1 MARSN
6 VLRFPNDPG
15 GGKGLKLY
23 AILVYLV
30 LASCVVMPTPLLVML
45 GIPPTSLAMINI
57 SHASLIPPMPN
68 EGCIGLL
75 LVLGALYG
83 LVVRQW
89 HKNNP
94 LLSQKPWF
102 GIVIGFLLALTVLNH
117 IPVLIILGLGYWL
130 LVSRTRKEAP
140 YFLRFHLLTALIS
153 TGFLLLAVLL
163 LQALI
168 VWVESLLKLTGLGIV
183 ISLDYWYKLLW
194 PYVSAFAFWGMAMW
208 FSFNAFMGRTPY
220 LPLVTDNVRQLA

>member
-1 MARSN
+1 MSRSN

-30 LASCVVMPTPLLVML
+30 LASCVVFPTPLLSML
-45 GIPPTSLAMINI
+45 GIIKAPLT
-57 SHASLIPPMPN
+57 PPMPN

-94 LLSQKPWF
+94 YLSQKPWF
-102 GIVIGFLLALTVLNH
+102 GIVIGFLLALSVMDHITV
-117 IPVLIILGLGYWL
+117 IAILAAGYWL
-130 LVSRTRKEAP
+130 LVSRTRREAP

-153 TGFLLLAVLL
+153 TGFLLLAVLIF
-163 LQALI
+163 QAII
-168 VWVESLLKLTGLGIV
+168 VWLESIFKITGLGMV
-183 ISLDYWYKLLW
+183 ISLNYWYQLVW
-194 PYVSAFAFWGMAMW
+194 PYCAAFAFWGMAMW
-208 FSFNAFMGRTPY
+208 FSFNVLMGRTPY